1 MKMVMT
7 IVPKKFAEETLNAII
22 EAGFTATFY
31 ETRGGMLRQS
41 QTTMFSAVRE
51 KDLVKLLRAIA
62 PIGAEENILHRGF
75 GLERQMVFYNGTVVF
90 IWSLEDFPDLSESE
104 PEAEE

>member
-22 EAGFTATFY
+22 EAGFTATFF

-41 QTTMFSAVRE
+41 QTTIFSAVKDE
-51 KDLVKLLRAIA
+51 DLVKFLRAIT
-62 PIGAEENILHRGF
+62 PDIDSDNTLHAGF
-75 GLERQMVFYNGTVVF
+75 GIEKQMITYNGTVVF
-90 IWSLEDFPDLSESE
+90 IWSLEDFPDLSQQETE
-104 PEAEE
+104 

>member
-31 ETRGGMLRQS
+31 DTRGGMLRQS
-41 QTTMFSAVRE
+41 QTTMFSAVRDE
-51 KDLVKLLRAIA
+51 DLIRLVRVIA
-62 PIGAEENILHRGF
+62 SIGSEENMLHRGF
-75 GLERQMVFYNGTVVF
+75 GIEKQMIFYNGTVVF
-90 IWSLEDFPDLSESE
+90 IWSLEDIPSLSE
-104 PEAEE
+104 PETE